1 MYEDFDGVKTQ
12 KQELDKQEVNKQEEE
27 LEDREVWKRR
37 FDVFCEKL

>member
-1 MYEDFDGVKTQ
+1 MYEDLDGVKTQ

-37 FDVFCEKL
+37 SDVLCEKL